1 MPDFVDHAP
10 DLGRVVVLHAVS
22 DVAKAKRAQ
31 RVPLALIGAVLGAAL
46 RHLEVAHGEDSPD
59 ASAGDPESSVAV
71 AEDAPPLPARPRT
84 WLIESPRSSATSS
97 GVRNDSSPVI
107 VALTRLMGFW
117 DPRLFDSTSRMPA
130 SSSTAR
136 TPPPAITPV
145 PSLAGRRKTFAASK
159 RPRISCVIVVPCFGT
174 VNRFFFASSTAF
186 VIARGTSRALP

>member
-22 DVAKAKRAQ
+22 DAAKAKRAQ

-97 GVRNDSSPVI
+97 CVRNDSSPVI

-145 PSLAGRRKTFAASK
+145 PGDAGFNST
-159 RPRISCVIVVPCFGT
+159 RPEPNTPVVWCVIVVPCLGT
-174 VNRFFFASSTAF
+174 RNR
-186 VIARGTSRALP
+186 